1 MTQNKPKDLSGTEW
15 KVMKAAWELDEASA
29 REISNLAAEK
39 FDMTHQT
46 VKVLLFRLV
55 EKGHLKTRPVGNSY
69 LYIPVSSM
77 EESLIKA
84 TNELLEETS
93 AKAADSVMLHLI
105 QDGKLSAEGLKN
117 LRKLLDEKEE

>member
-1 MTQNKPKDLSGTEW
+1 MTRNKPKDLSGAEW
-15 KVMKAAWELDEASA
+15 KVMKAVWELDEASA

-39 FDMTHQT
+39 FGMTHAT

-55 EKGHLKTRPVGNSY
+55 EKGHLKTRAVGNSY